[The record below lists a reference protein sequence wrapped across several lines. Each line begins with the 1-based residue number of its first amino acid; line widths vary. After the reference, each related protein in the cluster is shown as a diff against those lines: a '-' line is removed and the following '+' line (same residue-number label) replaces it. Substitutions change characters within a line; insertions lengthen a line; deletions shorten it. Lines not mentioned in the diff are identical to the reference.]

1 MNPLRVNPLLAALVP
16 SPARRRTT
24 GAKPPA
30 PSSPPGPPA
39 SGGRARRTVPT
50 VVTALGLFAAARLT
64 GVLFLALL
72 ARAEGRD
79 TTTLLGRTWDSLWYI
94 GIATEGYGEV
104 REYSRLVLN
113 DLAFFPLYPWLIRGV
128 CALLPV
134 SGGAAGLLIA
144 WTAAGAAACGIYR
157 IGRRMHG
164 RGVGVA
170 LVVLWG
176 LTPHSVVLSL
186 AYTEPLLT
194 ALAAWALY
202 ATLTGRWLWAGAL
215 ACLAGLSRPNGLAV
229 AAAVA
234 VAAGWHAV
242 TLLRQRRASF
252 HSLWKPLAGTALAPL
267 GWVGFVLWAGL
278 REGDPLGGYLAVQ
291 RRWGSA
297 FDFGR
302 GNLEFAGHLLR
313 HPDKLLFTVA
323 LAVVLLALLLLGLLV
338 ADRAPLPL
346 VVYSAV
352 LVLITVGGSGYFAS
366 KPRFLLPA
374 FPLLLP
380 LAAALTR
387 TARARPWHA
396 TLVVAALAG
405 LSFAY
410 GAYLV
415 VMATS
420 PL

>member
-1 MNPLRVNPLLAALVP
+1 MLAALVP
-16 SPARRRTT
+16 SPARRKTAAT
-24 GAKPPA
+24 EPPA
-30 PSSPPGPPA
+30 PPPGPPA
-39 SGGRARRTVPT
+39 PAGRARRAVPT
-50 VVTALGLFAAARLT
+50 VLTAVGLFAAARIT
-64 GVLFLALL
+64 GVLVLTLL
-72 ARAEGRD
+72 AHAHGKD

-94 GIATEGYGEV
+94 GIAADGYGEV
-104 REYSRLVLN
+104 RQYTRLVLN
-113 DLAFFPLYPWLIRGV
+113 DLAFFPLYPWLIRAV
-128 CALLPV
+128 TTVLPV
-134 SGGAAGLLIA
+134 GGGAAGVLLSSA
-144 WTAAGAAACGIYR
+144 AAGAAAAGIYL
-157 IGRRMHG
+157 IGRRVHG
-164 RGVGVA
+164 RGAGVL
-170 LVVLWG
+170 LVLLWG
-176 LTPHSVVLSL
+176 LMPHSVVLTL
-186 AYTEPLLT
+186 AYTESLLT

-202 ATLTGRWLWAGAL
+202 AAMTERWLWAGAL

-234 VAAGWHAV
+234 AAVWQAV
-242 TLLRQRRASF
+242 VLARKRNISV
-252 HSLWKPLAGTALAPL
+252 HSLWKPLTAVAVAPL
-267 GWVGFVLWAGL
+267 GWVAFFLWVGF
-278 REGDPLGGYLAVQ
+278 RQGDPLGGYFEIQ

-297 FDFGR
+297 FDLGR
-302 GNLEFAGHLLR
+302 GNLEFVGHLLR
-313 HPDKLLFTVA
+313 HPDKLVFTVA
-323 LAVVLLALLLLGLLV
+323 LGIVLVAMLLLGLLI

-346 VVYSAV
+346 IVFSAA
-352 LVLITVGGSGYFAS
+352 LLLIALGGSGYFAS

-387 TARARPWHA
+387 TARARPRHA

>member
-1 MNPLRVNPLLAALVP
+1 
-16 SPARRRTT
+16 
-24 GAKPPA
+24 
-30 PSSPPGPPA
+30 
-39 SGGRARRTVPT
+39 VPT
-50 VVTALGLFAAARLT
+50 VVTALALFAAARLT
-64 GVLFLALL
+64 GVLVLALL
-72 ARAEGRD
+72 AHAEGKD
-79 TTTLLGRTWDSLWYI
+79 VTTLLGRTWDSLWYI
-94 GIATEGYGEV
+94 GIAADGYGEV
-104 REYSRLVLN
+104 REYTRLVLN

-128 CALLPV
+128 TAVLPV
-134 SGGAAGLLIA
+134 GGGAAGVLVA
-144 WTAAGAAACGIYR
+144 WTAAGVAACGIYR
-157 IGRRMHG
+157 IGHRVHG
-164 RGVGVA
+164 RGTGVL
-170 LVVLWG
+170 LVLLWG

-194 ALAAWALY
+194 ALAAWGLY
-202 ATLTGRWLWAGAL
+202 ATMTGRWLWAGTL

-234 VAAGWHAV
+234 AAAGWHAV
-242 TLLRQRRASF
+242 VLVRERRLSV
-252 HSLWKPLAGTALAPL
+252 HTLWKPLTGAALAPL
-267 GWVGFVLWAGL
+267 GWVCFVLWVG
-278 REGDPLGGYLAVQ
+278 RRQGDPLRGYFEIQ
-291 RRWGSA
+291 RAWGST

-302 GNLEFAGHLLR
+302 GNLAFVGHLLR

-323 LAVVLLALLLLGLLV
+323 LVLVVLALLLLGLLV

-346 VVYSAV
+346 IVYSAV
-352 LVLITVGGSGYFAS
+352 LVLIAVGGSGYFAS

-387 TARARPWHA
+387 TARARPRHA

-405 LSFAY
+405 LSFTY

-415 VMATS
+415 VIATS

>member
-1 MNPLRVNPLLAALVP
+1 MLASLVP
-16 SPARRRTT
+16 SPSRRKTAAPRPAAP
-24 GAKPPA
+24 GPHPPA
-30 PSSPPGPPA
+30 RP
-39 SGGRARRTVPT
+39 ARRTVPT
-50 VVTALGLFAAARLT
+50 VVTALGLFLAARFA
-64 GVLFLALL
+64 GVLVLTLL
-72 ARAEGRD
+72 AHAEGKD
-79 TTTLLGRTWDSLWYI
+79 ATTLLGRTWDSLWYI
-94 GIATEGYGEV
+94 GIAADGYGEV
-104 REYSRLVLN
+104 REYTRLVLN

-128 CALLPV
+128 TAVLPL
-134 SGGAAGLLIA
+134 SGGAAGVLVS
-144 WTAAGAAACGIYR
+144 WVAAGAAACGIYR
-157 IGRRMHG
+157 IGRRLHG
-164 RGVGVA
+164 RGAGVLLA
-170 LVVLWG
+170 VLWG
-176 LTPHSVVLSL
+176 LMPHSVVLSL

-202 ATLTGRWLWAGAL
+202 AAMTGRWLWAGAL
-215 ACLAGLSRPNGLAV
+215 ACLAGLSRPSGAAV

-234 VAAGWHAV
+234 AAAALHVAALV
-242 TLLRQRRASF
+242 RERRLSV
-252 HSLWKPLAGTALAPL
+252 HSLGKPLSAVALAPL
-267 GWVGFVLWAGL
+267 GWAGFVLWVGM
-278 REGDPLGGYLAVQ
+278 RQGDPLGGYFEVQ

-297 FDFGR
+297 FDLGR
-302 GNLEFAGHLLR
+302 GNLEFVGHLLR
-313 HPDKLLFTVA
+313 HPDKLVFTVA
-323 LAVVLLALLLLGLLV
+323 LVIVLLALLLFGLLI

-346 VVYSAV
+346 IVYSGV
-352 LVLITVGGSGYFAS
+352 LLLITVGGSGYFAS

-387 TARARPWHA
+387 TARARPRHA

>member
-1 MNPLRVNPLLAALVP
+1 GPVVRFCSVAA
-16 SPARRRTT
+16 
-24 GAKPPA
+24 
-30 PSSPPGPPA
+30 
-39 SGGRARRTVPT
+39 PT
-50 VVTALGLFAAARLT
+50 
-64 GVLFLALL
+64 
-72 ARAEGRD
+72 
-79 TTTLLGRTWDSLWYI
+79 
-94 GIATEGYGEV
+94 EV
-104 REYSRLVLN
+104 
-113 DLAFFPLYPWLIRGV
+113 
-128 CALLPV
+128 
-134 SGGAAGLLIA
+134 
-144 WTAAGAAACGIYR
+144 
-157 IGRRMHG
+157 
-164 RGVGVA
+164 
-170 LVVLWG
+170 
-176 LTPHSVVLSL
+176 
-186 AYTEPLLT
+186 YTEPLLT

-202 ATLTGRWLWAGAL
+202 ATMTGRWLWAGAL

-234 VAAGWHAV
+234 VTAGWHAV

-252 HSLWKPLAGTALAPL
+252 HSLWKPLTGTALAPL

-291 RRWGSA
+291 RRWGSV

-302 GNLEFAGHLLR
+302 GNLEFVGHLLR

-323 LAVVLLALLLLGLLV
+323 LAVILLALLLLGLLI

-352 LVLITVGGSGYFAS
+352 LVLVAVGGSGYFAS

-387 TARARPWHA
+387 TARARPRHA
-396 TLVVAALAG
+396 TLVVTALAG